1 MIILEKGNYVKLI
14 LSLLIANAIRLLK
27 IIPNNDPIMGMML
40 PYSRQERWWVS
51 PLFAFITMASFDVL
65 TNKIGIWTLVTSFT
79 YAAIALVFQFAY
91 RRMRPTMGS
100 YLVSGAF
107 GVLVFDFVTGP
118 VMSSYMFGMSFAEAF
133 FGQVPFTALHLLSVS
148 FFVLFLT
155 PILDKSLI
163 DNIALEDTVVM
174 KKIAAIART

>member
-1 MIILEKGNYVKLI
+1 MKFIKLTLSIIFC
-14 LSLLIANAIRLLK
+14 NAYRLLRL
-27 IIPNNDPIMGMML
+27 IPNNDPIMGMML

-51 PLFAFITMASFDVL
+51 PLFAFITMASFDAL
-65 TNKIGIWTLVTSFT
+65 TNSIGIWTLVTSST
-79 YAAIALVFQFAY
+79 YAAIALAFHFAY
-91 RRMRPTMGS
+91 RRMRPTMS
-100 YLVSGAF
+100 TYLVSGAF

-118 VMSSYMFGMSFAEAF
+118 VMSSYTFGMSFAEAF